1 MFLREPEEPKPTLWE
16 YRREVLKES
25 EMYPI
30 GRDPDDAHL
39 QTWNGLGLRGWELV
53 SVVREDDDVVGYLKR
68 EHRFG
73 VIEEEWQERER
84 AADIERENR
93 RRTEEEEEE
102 EEESRTE
109 EEESRTEEEE
119 SRAEEEESRKEEE
132 DFGFLKDDDAG
143 DEPLSDYEKKR
154 GF

>member
-73 VIEEEWQERER
+73 VIEEEWRERGR

-93 RRTEEEEEE
+93 R
-102 EEESRTE
+102 
-109 EEESRTEEEE
+109 RTEEEE

-132 DFGFLKDDDAG
+132 DFGFLKDDDDG

>member
-93 RRTEEEEEE
+93 RRTEEEE
-102 EEESRTE
+102 SRTE
-109 EEESRTEEEE
+109 EEESRTEEE
-119 SRAEEEESRKEEE
+119 
-132 DFGFLKDDDAG
+132 DFGFLKDDDDG

>member
-1 MFLREPEEPKPTLWE
+1 MFLRGPEEPKPTLWE

-93 RRTEEEEEE
+93 LRT
-102 EEESRTE
+102 
-109 EEESRTEEEE
+109 
-119 SRAEEEESRKEEE
+119 EEEESRKEEE
-132 DFGFLKDDDAG
+132 DFGFLKDDDDG

>member
-1 MFLREPEEPKPTLWE
+1 MFLRGPEEPKPTLWE
-16 YRREVLKES
+16 YRREVLKKS

-93 RRTEEEEEE
+93 RRTEEEE
-102 EEESRTE
+102 SRT
-109 EEESRTEEEE
+109 
-119 SRAEEEESRKEEE
+119 EEEESRKEEE
-132 DFGFLKDDDAG
+132 DFGFLKDDDEG

>member
-1 MFLREPEEPKPTLWE
+1 MFLRGPEEPKPTLWE

-93 RRTEEEEEE
+93 RRTEEEE
-102 EEESRTE
+102 SRTE
-109 EEESRTEEEE
+109 EEESRT
-119 SRAEEEESRKEEE
+119 EEEESRKEEE
-132 DFGFLKDDDAG
+132 DFGFLKDDDDG

>member
-1 MFLREPEEPKPTLWE
+1 MFLRGPEEPKPTLWE

-73 VIEEEWQERER
+73 VIEEEWRERGR

-93 RRTEEEEEE
+93 RRTEEEE
-102 EEESRTE
+102 SRT
-109 EEESRTEEEE
+109 
-119 SRAEEEESRKEEE
+119 EEEESRKEEE
-132 DFGFLKDDDAG
+132 DFGFLKDDDDG

>member
-1 MFLREPEEPKPTLWE
+1 MFSREPEEPKPTLWE
-16 YRREVLKES
+16 YRREVLKKS

-53 SVVREDDDVVGYLKR
+53 SVVRENDDVVGYLKR

-73 VIEEEWQERER
+73 VIEEEWREKER
-84 AADIERENR
+84 AADIDRENSR
-93 RRTEEEEEE
+93 
-102 EEESRTE
+102 RTE
-109 EEESRTEEEE
+109 EEESRKE
-119 SRAEEEESRKEEE
+119 EEE
-132 DFGFLKDDDAG
+132 DFGFLKDDYDD

>member
-25 EMYPI
+25 EMCPI

-53 SVVREDDDVVGYLKR
+53 SVVRENDDVVGYLKR

-73 VIEEEWQERER
+73 VIEEEWERGR

-93 RRTEEEEEE
+93 RRTEKEEER
-102 EEESRTE
+102 S
-109 EEESRTEEEE
+109 
-119 SRAEEEESRKEEE
+119 KEE
-132 DFGFLKDDDAG
+132 DFGFLKDDEDG
-143 DEPLSDYEKKR
+143 DEPLSEYEKKR

>member
-1 MFLREPEEPKPTLWE
+1 MNSFFGFLREPEEPKPTLWE

-93 RRTEEEEEE
+93 RRTEEEE
-102 EEESRTE
+102 
-109 EEESRTEEEE
+109 
-119 SRAEEEESRKEEE
+119 SRKEEE
-132 DFGFLKDDDAG
+132 DFGFLKDDDDG

>member
-1 MFLREPEEPKPTLWE
+1 MNRFLGFLREPEEPIPTLWE

-39 QTWNGLGLRGWELV
+39 QTWNVLGLRGWELV

-73 VIEEEWQERER
+73 VIEEEWRERGR

-93 RRTEEEEEE
+93 RRTEEEE
-102 EEESRTE
+102 SRK
-109 EEESRTEEEE
+109 
-119 SRAEEEESRKEEE
+119 EEEESRKEEE

>member
-16 YRREVLKES
+16 YRREVLKQS

-93 RRTEEEEEE
+93 RRTEEEE
-102 EEESRTE
+102 
-109 EEESRTEEEE
+109 
-119 SRAEEEESRKEEE
+119 SRKEEE
-132 DFGFLKDDDAG
+132 DFGFLKDDYDG

>member
-73 VIEEEWQERER
+73 VIEEEWRERGR

-93 RRTEEEEEE
+93 RRTEEEE
-102 EEESRTE
+102 SRT
-109 EEESRTEEEE
+109 
-119 SRAEEEESRKEEE
+119 EEEESRKEEE
-132 DFGFLKDDDAG
+132 DFGFLKDDDDG

>member
-84 AADIERENR
+84 AAGIERENR
-93 RRTEEEEEE
+93 RRTEEEE
-102 EEESRTE
+102 SRT
-109 EEESRTEEEE
+109 
-119 SRAEEEESRKEEE
+119 EEEESRKEEE
-132 DFGFLKDDDAG
+132 DFGFLKDDDDG

>member
-1 MFLREPEEPKPTLWE
+1 MFLRGPEEPKPTLWE

-73 VIEEEWQERER
+73 VIEEEWRERGR

-93 RRTEEEEEE
+93 RRTE

-119 SRAEEEESRKEEE
+119 SRKEEE
-132 DFGFLKDDDAG
+132 DFGFLKDDDDG

>member
-1 MFLREPEEPKPTLWE
+1 MNRFFWSLREPEEPKPTLWE

-73 VIEEEWQERER
+73 VIEEEWRERGR

-93 RRTEEEEEE
+93 RRTEEEE
-102 EEESRTE
+102 SRT
-109 EEESRTEEEE
+109 
-119 SRAEEEESRKEEE
+119 EEEESRKEEE
-132 DFGFLKDDDAG
+132 DFVFLKDDDDG

>member
-68 EHRFG
+68 EQRFG

-93 RRTEEEEEE
+93 RRTEEEE
-102 EEESRTE
+102 SRT
-109 EEESRTEEEE
+109 
-119 SRAEEEESRKEEE
+119 EEEESRKEEE
-132 DFGFLKDDDAG
+132 DFGFLKDDDDG

>member
-1 MFLREPEEPKPTLWE
+1 MMNRFFGFLREPEEPKPTLWE

-93 RRTEEEEEE
+93 RRTEEEE
-102 EEESRTE
+102 SRT
-109 EEESRTEEEE
+109 
-119 SRAEEEESRKEEE
+119 EEEESRKEEE
-132 DFGFLKDDDAG
+132 DFGFLKDDDDG

>member
-1 MFLREPEEPKPTLWE
+1 MFLRGPEEPKPTLWE
-16 YRREVLKES
+16 YRREVLKKS

-39 QTWNGLGLRGWELV
+39 QTWNGLGVRGWELV

-68 EHRFG
+68 EQRFG
-73 VIEEEWQERER
+73 VIEEEWREQER

-102 EEESRTE
+102 SL
-109 EEESRTEEEE
+109 
-119 SRAEEEESRKEEE
+119 KEQE
-132 DFGFLKDDDAG
+132 DIGFLKDDDDG

>member
-1 MFLREPEEPKPTLWE
+1 MNRFFGFLREPEEPKPTLWE

-68 EHRFG
+68 EQRFG

-93 RRTEEEEEE
+93 RRTEEEE
-102 EEESRTE
+102 SRTE
-109 EEESRTEEEE
+109 EEKSRT
-119 SRAEEEESRKEEE
+119 EEE

>member
-73 VIEEEWQERER
+73 VIEEEWRERGR

-93 RRTEEEEEE
+93 RRTE

-119 SRAEEEESRKEEE
+119 SRKEEE
-132 DFGFLKDDDAG
+132 DFGFLKDDDDG

>member
-1 MFLREPEEPKPTLWE
+1 MVLRGPEEPKPTLWE

-30 GRDPDDAHL
+30 GRDLDDAHL

-73 VIEEEWQERER
+73 VIEEEWRERGR

-93 RRTEEEEEE
+93 RRTEEEE
-102 EEESRTE
+102 SK
-109 EEESRTEEEE
+109 
-119 SRAEEEESRKEEE
+119 KEEE
-132 DFGFLKDDDAG
+132 DFGFLKDDDDG

>member
-1 MFLREPEEPKPTLWE
+1 MFLRGPEEPKPTLWE

-102 EEESRTE
+102 DSRTE
-109 EEESRTEEEE
+109 EEESRT
-119 SRAEEEESRKEEE
+119 EEEESRKEEE
-132 DFGFLKDDDAG
+132 DFGFLKDDDDG

>member
-73 VIEEEWQERER
+73 VIEEEWRERGR

-93 RRTEEEEEE
+93 RRT
-102 EEESRTE
+102 
-109 EEESRTEEEE
+109 
-119 SRAEEEESRKEEE
+119 EEEESRKEEE

>member
-1 MFLREPEEPKPTLWE
+1 MVLRGPEEPKPTLWE

-73 VIEEEWQERER
+73 VIEEEWREKER
-84 AADIERENR
+84 AADIERENS

-102 EEESRTE
+102 EEENL
-109 EEESRTEEEE
+109 
-119 SRAEEEESRKEEE
+119 KEQE
-132 DFGFLKDDDAG
+132 DLGFLKDADDG

>member
-93 RRTEEEEEE
+93 RRTEEEE
-102 EEESRTE
+102 SRTE
-109 EEESRTEEEE
+109 EEESRT
-119 SRAEEEESRKEEE
+119 EEEESRKEEE
-132 DFGFLKDDDAG
+132 DFGFLKDDDDG

>member
-93 RRTEEEEEE
+93 RRTEEEE
-102 EEESRTE
+102 SRTE

-119 SRAEEEESRKEEE
+119 SMTEEEESRKEEE
-132 DFGFLKDDDAG
+132 DFGFLKDDDDG

>member
-1 MFLREPEEPKPTLWE
+1 MNRFLGFLREPEEPIPTLWE

-73 VIEEEWQERER
+73 VIEEEWRERGR

-93 RRTEEEEEE
+93 RRTE

-119 SRAEEEESRKEEE
+119 SRKEEEE
-132 DFGFLKDDDAG
+132 DFGFLKDDDDG

>member
-1 MFLREPEEPKPTLWE
+1 MNSFFGFLREPEEPKPTLWE

-73 VIEEEWQERER
+73 VIEEEWRERGR

-93 RRTEEEEEE
+93 RRT
-102 EEESRTE
+102 
-109 EEESRTEEEE
+109 
-119 SRAEEEESRKEEE
+119 EEEESRKEEE
-132 DFGFLKDDDAG
+132 DFGFLKDDDDG

>member
-1 MFLREPEEPKPTLWE
+1 MVLRGLEEPKPTLWD

-30 GRDPDDAHL
+30 GRDADGAHL

-53 SVVREDDDVVGYLKR
+53 SVVREDDGVVGYLKR

-73 VIEEEWQERER
+73 VIEEEWERGR

-93 RRTEEEEEE
+93 RRTE
-102 EEESRTE
+102 
-109 EEESRTEEEE
+109 
-119 SRAEEEESRKEEE
+119 KEEE
-132 DFGFLKDDDAG
+132 RSKEEDFEFLKDDEDG
-143 DEPLSDYEKKR
+143 DEPLSEYEKKR

>member
-1 MFLREPEEPKPTLWE
+1 MNRFFEFLREPEEPKPTLWE

-93 RRTEEEEEE
+93 RRTEEEE
-102 EEESRTE
+102 SRK
-109 EEESRTEEEE
+109 
-119 SRAEEEESRKEEE
+119 EEEESRKEEE
-132 DFGFLKDDDAG
+132 DFGFLKDDDDG

>member
-1 MFLREPEEPKPTLWE
+1 MFLREPEEPNPTLWE
-16 YRREVLKES
+16 YRREVLKKS

-39 QTWNGLGLRGWELV
+39 QTWNDLGLRGWELV

-73 VIEEEWQERER
+73 VIEEEWKERER

-93 RRTEEEEEE
+93 RRTEEEE
-102 EEESRTE
+102 SL
-109 EEESRTEEEE
+109 
-119 SRAEEEESRKEEE
+119 KEQE
-132 DFGFLKDDDAG
+132 DIGFLKDDDDGDEPLDDG

>member
-1 MFLREPEEPKPTLWE
+1 MFLRGPEEPKPTLWE

-93 RRTEEEEEE
+93 RRTEEEE
-102 EEESRTE
+102 
-109 EEESRTEEEE
+109 
-119 SRAEEEESRKEEE
+119 SRKEEE
-132 DFGFLKDDDAG
+132 DFGFLKDDDDG

>member
-1 MFLREPEEPKPTLWE
+1 MNSFFGFLREPEEPKPTLWE

-93 RRTEEEEEE
+93 QRT
-102 EEESRTE
+102 
-109 EEESRTEEEE
+109 
-119 SRAEEEESRKEEE
+119 EEEESRKEEE

>member
-1 MFLREPEEPKPTLWE
+1 MMNSFFGFLREPEEPKPTLWE

-102 EEESRTE
+102 SSTE
-109 EEESRTEEEE
+109 
-119 SRAEEEESRKEEE
+119 EEEESRKEEE
-132 DFGFLKDDDAG
+132 DFGFLKDDYDG

>member
-1 MFLREPEEPKPTLWE
+1 MVLLGSEEQTPTLWE
-16 YRREVLKES
+16 YRREVLKET
-25 EMYPI
+25 EVYPI
-30 GRDPDDAHL
+30 GSDLDDAHL

-73 VIEEEWQERER
+73 VIEEEWERGR

-93 RRTEEEEEE
+93 RRTEEEESKREE
-102 EEESRTE
+102 ELGSLE
-109 EEESRTEEEE
+109 
-119 SRAEEEESRKEEE
+119 
-132 DFGFLKDDDAG
+132 DDD

>member
-93 RRTEEEEEE
+93 RRTEEEE
-102 EEESRTE
+102 SRT
-109 EEESRTEEEE
+109 
-119 SRAEEEESRKEEE
+119 EEEESRKEEE
-132 DFGFLKDDDAG
+132 DFGFLKDDDDG

>member
-1 MFLREPEEPKPTLWE
+1 
-16 YRREVLKES
+16 
-25 EMYPI
+25 MYPI

-39 QTWNGLGLRGWELV
+39 QTWNDLGLRGWELV

-102 EEESRTE
+102 SGTE
-109 EEESRTEEEE
+109 
-119 SRAEEEESRKEEE
+119 EEEESRKEEE
-132 DFGFLKDDDAG
+132 DFGFLKDDYDD
-143 DEPLSDYEKKR
+143 DEPLSDFEKKR

>member
-1 MFLREPEEPKPTLWE
+1 MVLQGPEEPTPTLWE
-16 YRREVLKES
+16 YRREVLKGS
-25 EMYPI
+25 EMDAI
-30 GRDPDDAHL
+30 GRGPDDAHL

-53 SVVREDDDVVGYLKR
+53 SVVREDGDVVGYFKR

-73 VIEEEWQERER
+73 VIEEEWERGR

-93 RRTEEEEEE
+93 RRTEEEESKREE
-102 EEESRTE
+102 ELGSLE
-109 EEESRTEEEE
+109 
-119 SRAEEEESRKEEE
+119 
-132 DFGFLKDDDAG
+132 DDD

>member
-1 MFLREPEEPKPTLWE
+1 MVLRGPEEPKPTLWE
-16 YRREVLKES
+16 YRREILKES

-53 SVVREDDDVVGYLKR
+53 SVVREDDGVVGYLKR

-73 VIEEEWQERER
+73 VIEEEWERGR

-93 RRTEEEEEE
+93 RRTEEEE
-102 EEESRTE
+102 
-109 EEESRTEEEE
+109 
-119 SRAEEEESRKEEE
+119 SRKEE
-132 DFGFLKDDDAG
+132 DFGFLKDDDDG